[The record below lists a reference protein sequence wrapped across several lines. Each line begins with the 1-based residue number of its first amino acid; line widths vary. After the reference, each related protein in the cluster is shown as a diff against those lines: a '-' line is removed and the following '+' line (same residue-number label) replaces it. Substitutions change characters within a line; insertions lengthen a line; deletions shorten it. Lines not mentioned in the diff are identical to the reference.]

1 MMETYSQFLNFVE
14 LSGPTLFNPLI
25 QEAMKLADAMKNSPS
40 DPYFVLLILTDGEI
54 HDMEAT
60 KTSIV

>member
-1 MMETYSQFLNFVE
+1 
-14 LSGPTLFNPLI
+14 
-25 QEAMKLADAMKNSPS
+25 MKLANAMKGSPD